1 MLKDV
6 LCSAPVLKLFDND
19 APTRIICDASAY
31 CCGAVLEQQ
40 VDNDWYPIEFMSKRL
55 SSAECNY
62 SATEREFVAIKLSL
76 ERWRH
81 FLIGRQFDVYTDH
94 AALTY
99 LTK

>member
-6 LCSAPVLKLFDND
+6 LCTAPVLCLFDND
-19 APTRIICDASAY
+19 AKARIICDASNY
-31 CCGAVLEQQ
+31 CCGAVLEQFIDDAWHP
-40 VDNDWYPIEFMSKRL
+40 VEFLSKRL

-62 SATEREFVAIKLSL
+62 SATEREFVAIKLAL
-76 ERWRH
+76 EKWRH
-81 FLIGRQFDVYTDH
+81 FLIGITFDICTDH